1 MLPQEKF
8 ALKFLYEG
16 NFLGILPHTK
26 TKDIEAIMADCK
38 LKYRNGKNIKDL
50 REAFWGFGSLG
61 HKSIDSHIEWALE
74 RANKVFTINWNAFV
88 KAMQ

>member
-8 ALKFLYEG
+8 AFKYLYEG
-16 NFLGILPHTK
+16 NFLGILAVNSIK
-26 TKDIEAIMADCK
+26 EIETLMKECC
-38 LKYRNGKNIKDL
+38 LKYRKGKNIQDL

-74 RANKVFTINWNAFV
+74 RADKVFTINWATLKF
-88 KAMQ
+88 